1 MTILPVQEPA
11 KSSKD
16 LSPPIDLQLPSG
28 NLIVC
33 YGKWMKMDENGWKW
47 MKMDENGW
55 KLHIYRRITW
65 DQPSIVP
72 DGWFLSVQVQ
82 FGFNRRTKGKQHGDG
97 KAVCENGR
105 PRGQWSSE
113 ALKQWSSEAAKQW
126 MVKRYLCWNWR
137 VGTPNFQIN
146 RTRIGIY
153 SLPTLDLPE
162 PKWQKSTSPAQKKLD
177 LDWGICDA
185 DTTTTE
191 LRTCSPYKITCI
203 QWILTFPRL
212 KP

>member
-1 MTILPVQEPA
+1 MVIFHSKLFSSRLWLPGINRASSQTGGSSA
-11 KSSKD
+11 SKSS
-16 LSPPIDLQLPSG
+16 SG
-28 NLIVC
+28 FTGAPRESN
-33 YGKWMKMDENGWKW
+33 MAMA
-47 MKMDENGW
+47 
-55 KLHIYRRITW
+55 RRFAKR
-65 DQPSIVP
+65 
-72 DGWFLSVQVQ
+72 G
-82 FGFNRRTKGKQHGDG
+82 
-97 KAVCENGR
+97 GR
-105 PRGQWSSE
+105 GGSE
-113 ALKQWSSEAAKQW
+113 AVKQW
-126 MVKRYLCWNWR
+126 MVKRYVCWNWR
-137 VGTPNFQIN
+137 VGTVGTPKFEIN

-185 DTTTTE
+185 DTTTTK